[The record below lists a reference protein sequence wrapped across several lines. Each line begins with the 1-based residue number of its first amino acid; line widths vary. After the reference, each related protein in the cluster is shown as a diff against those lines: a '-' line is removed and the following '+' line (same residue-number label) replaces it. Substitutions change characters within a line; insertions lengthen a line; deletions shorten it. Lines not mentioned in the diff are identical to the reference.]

1 MRHHLDLDFD
11 ASAVDGLSFSS
22 RLTSPVHIRKGRFLF
37 FASHHCPFS
46 SSPRRAAA
54 AAGHPFYF
62 LPSSTTHTQ
71 TTSSSSIERTPAVS
85 RLLPRPKVLLLGD
98 EETFTIVVRPRREKK
113 SG

>member
-46 SSPRRAAA
+46 SSPRRRRRRRAT
-54 AAGHPFYF
+54 PFISF
-62 LPSSTTHTQ
+62 PLAPHTHTNHLFFFN
-71 TTSSSSIERTPAVS
+71 RTN
-85 RLLPRPKVLLLGD
+85 PRCFSALASPKSPSPWG
-98 EETFTIVVRPRREKK
+98 
-113 SG
+113 